1 MTQHAISLL
10 APVAQTTLPQKN
22 GALAFDSMVSYL
34 GGDIMAEYKNN
45 RFVVEPQEF
54 VNNKTTVVL
63 CDIEYWNTHY
73 EELKDWCD
81 KHGCETQGMTVDIP
95 NNRTLMMWML
105 RWS

>member
-1 MTQHAISLL
+1 MGSS
-10 APVAQTTLPQKN
+10 
-22 GALAFDSMVSYL
+22 AFDNMVSYL

-45 RFVVEPQEF
+45 RFVIPKEITG
-54 VNNKTTVVL
+54 KTMATTVVL

-81 KHGCETQGMTVDIP
+81 EHSCETQGMTVDIP
-95 NNRTLMMWML
+95 NDHVLTMWML